1 MPLNVKVTAPDLTY
15 SDARDLIR
23 DGDLIAVRGRRGVVP
38 ILTRW
43 VTRSAYTHTAVAVWL
58 DGGLWA
64 AEINIGG
71 NHLIPLSQLRDD
83 FDVFDCPG
91 DRAAVRDVVLGRLR
105 TARRYGV
112 LDLFL
117 IAARRLLGWKLGDS
131 PDEICS
137 EFSARVYA
145 EAGIS
150 LKLPRLPAPD
160 EVAEAVGHLKL
171 RVDA

>member
-1 MPLNVKVTAPDLTY
+1 MPSAYADGR
-15 SDARDLIR
+15 SAIA

-64 AEINIGG
+64 AEINVGG
-71 NHLIPLSQLRDD
+71 NHLVPVSQLRDA
-83 FDVFDCPG
+83 FDVYDCPG
-91 DRAAVRDVVLGRLR
+91 DRAAVREVVLRRLR

-117 IAARRLLGWKLGDS
+117 IAARRLLGVHLGNS
-131 PDEICS
+131 QDEVCS
-137 EFSARVYA
+137 EFSARVYV
-145 EAGIS
+145 EAGTVLDVPS
-150 LKLPRLPAPD
+150 LPAPD
-160 EVAEAVGHLKL
+160 EVAAAVGFLKL
-171 RVDA
+171 RITV